1 MTDVEPRDPAFV
13 ERYRAIAARDSRF
26 DGQFYTAVRTT
37 GIYCR
42 PSCPAR
48 TPKAENVS
56 FYLTSAA
63 AHEAGFR
70 ACKRCLPEAAPG
82 TPAWDLRRDLTG
94 RAMRLVADGVVDREG
109 VSGLASRL
117 GYSERQLHRL
127 LVGELGAGPL
137 ALARAQRAQTARAL
151 LVGTSLRLAD
161 VAFAAGFG
169 SIRQFNDTVAEV
181 FGATPSEL
189 RARAHR
195 PGRGPRDT
203 RTNTA
208 GRRTGSP
215 SSPVGSPD
223 GSPVGAP
230 AHSPAARGPAQTNPA
245 AEVGPMLRGR
255 SIDGPIWKQ
264 STDLDATGHP
274 QPVRISLSLPVREPF
289 DARGVIEFLAV
300 RAIEGV
306 ESVDLSPGAPV
317 LRYARTVRLPHG
329 PGAFEV
335 RVPRPGSGRV
345 ELDLELADLADAP
358 VAVAR
363 VRRLLDLDAD
373 PVAVDS
379 ALAAD
384 PVLAPS
390 VAAVPGIRVPGT
402 LDPAELLVRAIVG
415 QQISVAAARTHLT
428 RLAHGAG
435 SPYVSAFAGLD
446 RLFPTPA
453 QIAGPPDD
461 ASRPAPAARTAGS
474 APGGAAT
481 PGGDAGPGGGTTPG
495 GGARPGGSAL
505 PGGSTPPSRTRAE
518 AYLRLPARTL
528 ATLVAAVRD
537 LADGTLTLSVGDDP
551 DDLRRRLV
559 SRPGIGPWTAGY
571 VTLRVL
577 GDPDVL
583 MDGDVALLAGAR
595 NLGLVPVDGSR
606 PQQFKELAR
615 RGAAWA
621 PWRSYAAMHLWRS
634 A

>member
-1 MTDVEPRDPAFV
+1 MTDVELRDPAFT

-109 VSGLASRL
+109 VPGLATRL

-127 LVGELGAGPL
+127 LVGQLGAGPL

-181 FGATPSEL
+181 FGTTPTEL
-189 RARAHR
+189 RAKARR
-195 PGRGPRDT
+195 SGPSGR
-203 RTNTA
+203 
-208 GRRTGSP
+208 
-215 SSPVGSPD
+215 V
-223 GSPVGAP
+223 
-230 AHSPAARGPAQTNPA
+230 
-245 AEVGPMLRGR
+245 EVGTLHRGR
-255 SIDGPIWKQ
+255 SRPVPTSMQGADPGDPAPE
-264 STDLDATGHP
+264 D
-274 QPVRISLSLPVREPF
+274 QPVRISLTLPVREPF
-289 DARGVIEFLAV
+289 DAHGVLEFLAV
-300 RAIEGV
+300 RAVEGV
-306 ESVDLSPGAPV
+306 EAADLSTGSPDGSALP
-317 LRYARTVRLPHG
+317 RYARTVALPHG

-345 ELDLELADLADAP
+345 DLDLELADLADAP

-415 QQISVAAARTHLT
+415 QQISVAAARTHLS
-428 RLAHGAG
+428 RLAKGVG
-435 SPYVSAFAGLD
+435 TTYVSAFEGLT

-453 QIAGPPDD
+453 QVAGPPRPREGAQHDED
-461 ASRPAPAARTAGS
+461 ASH
-474 APGGAAT
+474 GAS
-481 PGGDAGPGGGTTPG
+481 
-495 GGARPGGSAL
+495 GAD
-505 PGGSTPPSRTRAE
+505 

-528 ATLVAAVRD
+528 ATVLDAGRD

-571 VTLRVL
+571 VALRVL

-595 NLGLVPVDGSR
+595 NLGLVSAEAPR
-606 PQQFKELAR
+606 PHQFKELAR
-615 RGAAWA
+615 RGAVWA

>member
-1 MTDVEPRDPAFV
+1 MTDVELRDPAFT

-26 DGQFYTAVRTT
+26 DGQFFTAVRTT

-109 VSGLASRL
+109 VTGLATRL

-127 LVGELGAGPL
+127 LVSELGAGPL

-181 FGATPSEL
+181 FGATPSDL
-189 RARAHR
+189 RARAR
-195 PGRGPRDT
+195 R
-203 RTNTA
+203 A
-208 GRRTGSP
+208 GRRPES
-215 SSPVGSPD
+215 
-223 GSPVGAP
+223 
-230 AHSPAARGPAQTNPA
+230 AAR
-245 AEVGPMLRGR
+245 E
-255 SIDGPIWKQ
+255 SSD
-264 STDLDATGHP
+264 
-274 QPVRISLSLPVREPF
+274 QPVRISLALPVREPF
-289 DARGVIEFLAV
+289 DGRGVLEFLAV
-300 RAIEGV
+300 RSIEGV
-306 ESVDLSPGAPV
+306 ESADLST
-317 LRYARTVRLPHG
+317 LRYARTVALPHG

-373 PVAVDS
+373 PVAVDT

-390 VAAVPGIRVPGT
+390 VGTVPGIRVPGT

-415 QQISVAAARTHLT
+415 QQISVAAARTHLS
-428 RLAHGAG
+428 RLARGVGA
-435 SPYVSAFAGLD
+435 PYASAFDGLT

-453 QIAGPPDD
+453 EVADG
-461 ASRPAPAARTAGS
+461 
-474 APGGAAT
+474 
-481 PGGDAGPGGGTTPG
+481 
-495 GGARPGGSAL
+495 
-505 PGGSTPPSRTRAE
+505 AE
-518 AYLRLPARTL
+518 AHLRLPARTL
-528 ATLVAAVRD
+528 ATVIGAGRD
-537 LADGTLTLSVGDDP
+537 LADGTLALSVGDDP

-571 VTLRVL
+571 VALRVL

-595 NLGLVPVDGSR
+595 NLGLVSAEDPR
-606 PQQFKELAR
+606 PHQFKELAR

>member
-1 MTDVEPRDPAFV
+1 MTDVELRDPAFS

-48 TPKAENVS
+48 TPKAENVA

-109 VSGLASRL
+109 VSGLATRL

-181 FGATPSEL
+181 FGATPSEV
-189 RARAHR
+189 RARAR
-195 PGRGPRDT
+195 RSGRGAAD
-203 RTNTA
+203 
-208 GRRTGSP
+208 TGSR
-215 SSPVGSPD
+215 
-223 GSPVGAP
+223 
-230 AHSPAARGPAQTNPA
+230 ARSGT
-245 AEVGPMLRGR
+245 AE
-255 SIDGPIWKQ
+255 
-264 STDLDATGHP
+264 
-274 QPVRISLSLPVREPF
+274 PVRISLTLPVREPF
-289 DARGVIEFLAV
+289 DAHGVLEFLTV
-300 RAIEGV
+300 RSIEGV
-306 ESVDLSPGAPV
+306 ETSDLSA
-317 LRYARTVRLPHG
+317 LRYARTFALPHG

-345 ELDLELADLADAP
+345 DLDLELADLADAP

-379 ALAAD
+379 ALATD

-415 QQISVAAARTHLT
+415 QQISVAAARTHLS
-428 RLAHGAG
+428 RLASGVG
-435 SPYVSAFAGLD
+435 TPYTSAFEGLT

-453 QIAGPPDD
+453 QVADG
-461 ASRPAPAARTAGS
+461 APTH
-474 APGGAAT
+474 
-481 PGGDAGPGGGTTPG
+481 
-495 GGARPGGSAL
+495 
-505 PGGSTPPSRTRAE
+505 
-518 AYLRLPARTL
+518 LRLPARTL
-528 ATLVAAVRD
+528 ATVVGAGRD
-537 LADGTLTLSVGDDP
+537 LADGALALSVGDDP
-551 DDLRRRLV
+551 EDLRRRLV
-559 SRPGIGPWTAGY
+559 ARPGIGPWTAGY
-571 VTLRVL
+571 VALRVL

-595 NLGLVPVDGSR
+595 NLGLVSAEVTR
-606 PQQFKELAR
+606 PHQFKELAR

>member
-1 MTDVEPRDPAFV
+1 MTDVELRDPAFT

-48 TPKAENVS
+48 TPKAENVA

-109 VSGLASRL
+109 VSGLATRL

-127 LVGELGAGPL
+127 LVAELGAGPL

-189 RARAHR
+189 RARAR
-195 PGRGPRDT
+195 RSGRTAKDSARGT
-203 RTNTA
+203 GATA
-208 GRRTGSP
+208 GG
-215 SSPVGSPD
+215 
-223 GSPVGAP
+223 
-230 AHSPAARGPAQTNPA
+230 
-245 AEVGPMLRGR
+245 E
-255 SIDGPIWKQ
+255 
-264 STDLDATGHP
+264 
-274 QPVRISLSLPVREPF
+274 PVRISLTLPVREPF
-289 DARGVIEFLAV
+289 DARGVLEFLAV
-300 RAIEGV
+300 RSVEGV
-306 ESVDLSPGAPV
+306 ESADLSV
-317 LRYARTVRLPHG
+317 LRYARTVALPHG

-345 ELDLELADLADAP
+345 DLDLELTDLADAP

-379 ALAAD
+379 ALASD
-384 PVLAPS
+384 PVLVPS

-428 RLAHGAG
+428 RLAKGVG
-435 SPYVSAFAGLD
+435 TPYASAFEGLT
-446 RLFPTPA
+446 RLFPGPA
-453 QIAGPPDD
+453 QVADG
-461 ASRPAPAARTAGS
+461 ASAH
-474 APGGAAT
+474 
-481 PGGDAGPGGGTTPG
+481 
-495 GGARPGGSAL
+495 
-505 PGGSTPPSRTRAE
+505 
-518 AYLRLPARTL
+518 LRLPARTL
-528 ATLVAAVRD
+528 ATVIAAGRD
-537 LADGTLTLSVGDDP
+537 LADGSLALSVGDDP
-551 DDLRRRLV
+551 EDLRRRLV
-559 SRPGIGPWTAGY
+559 SRTGIGPWTAGY
-571 VTLRVL
+571 VALRVL

-595 NLGLVPVDGSR
+595 NLGLVSAEEPR
-606 PQQFKELAR
+606 PHQFKELAR
-615 RGAAWA
+615 RGAVWA

>member
-1 MTDVEPRDPAFV
+1 MTDVELRDPAFT

-109 VSGLASRL
+109 VSGLAHRL

-137 ALARAQRAQTARAL
+137 ALARAQRAQTARTL

-189 RARAHR
+189 RARARR
-195 PGRGPRDT
+195 PARGSGGAARSRGP
-203 RTNTA
+203 
-208 GRRTGSP
+208 GS
-215 SSPVGSPD
+215 
-223 GSPVGAP
+223 
-230 AHSPAARGPAQTNPA
+230 AR
-245 AEVGPMLRGR
+245 E
-255 SIDGPIWKQ
+255 
-264 STDLDATGHP
+264 
-274 QPVRISLSLPVREPF
+274 PVRISLTLPVREPF
-289 DARGVIEFLAV
+289 DARGVLEFLAV

-306 ESVDLSPGAPV
+306 EFADLGPAGPVAAEGTTRSADAGAHV
-317 LRYARTVRLPHG
+317 LRYARTVVLPHG

-345 ELDLELADLADAP
+345 DLDLELADLADAP

-379 ALAAD
+379 SLASD

-390 VAAVPGIRVPGT
+390 VEAVPGIRVPGT

-415 QQISVAAARTHLT
+415 QQISVAAARTHLS
-428 RLAHGAG
+428 RLAKGVG
-435 SPYVSAFAGLD
+435 TPYVSAFEGLTL
-446 RLFPTPA
+446 LFPTPR
-453 QIAGPPDD
+453 QIAGPPGSQD
-461 ASRPAPAARTAGS
+461 AA
-474 APGGAAT
+474 
-481 PGGDAGPGGGTTPG
+481 
-495 GGARPGGSAL
+495 
-505 PGGSTPPSRTRAE
+505 

-528 ATLVAAVRD
+528 ATVLGAARD

-559 SRPGIGPWTAGY
+559 ARPGIGPWTAGY
-571 VTLRVL
+571 VALRVL

-583 MDGDVALLAGAR
+583 MDSDVALLAGAR
-595 NLGLVPVDGSR
+595 NLGLVSAEESR
-606 PQQFKELAR
+606 PHQFKELAL

>member
-1 MTDVEPRDPAFV
+1 MTDVELRDPAFT

-26 DGQFYTAVRTT
+26 DGQFFTAVRTT

-48 TPKAENVS
+48 TPKSENVT

-109 VSGLASRL
+109 VSGLAARL

-181 FGATPSEL
+181 FGATPSDL
-189 RARAHR
+189 RARTR
-195 PGRGPRDT
+195 RSGRG
-203 RTNTA
+203 
-208 GRRTGSP
+208 
-215 SSPVGSPD
+215 
-223 GSPVGAP
+223 
-230 AHSPAARGPAQTNPA
+230 
-245 AEVGPMLRGR
+245 GR
-255 SIDGPIWKQ
+255 SAAGADLKLTDG
-264 STDLDATGHP
+264 AG

-289 DARGVIEFLAV
+289 DARGVLEFLAV
-300 RAIEGV
+300 RAVAGV
-306 ESVDLSPGAPV
+306 ESAQLGVGTASDP
-317 LRYARTVRLPHG
+317 LRYARTVHLPHG

-335 RVPRPGSGRV
+335 HVPRSGSGRV
-345 ELDLELADLADAP
+345 DLDLELADLADAP

-390 VAAVPGIRVPGT
+390 VGAVPGIRVPGT

-415 QQISVAAARTHLT
+415 QQISVAAARTHLS
-428 RLAHGAG
+428 RLAQGVGTPHR
-435 SPYVSAFAGLD
+435 SAFDGLTH
-446 RLFPTPA
+446 LFPTPDQVADGA
-453 QIAGPPDD
+453 QAH
-461 ASRPAPAARTAGS
+461 
-474 APGGAAT
+474 
-481 PGGDAGPGGGTTPG
+481 
-495 GGARPGGSAL
+495 
-505 PGGSTPPSRTRAE
+505 
-518 AYLRLPARTL
+518 LRLPARTL
-528 ATLVAAVRD
+528 ATVIGAGRD
-537 LADGTLTLSVGDDP
+537 LADGTLTLSVGDEP

-559 SRPGIGPWTAGY
+559 ARQGVGPWTAGY

-583 MDGDVALLAGAR
+583 MEGDVALLAGAR
-595 NLGLVPVDGSR
+595 TLGLVSAEEPR
-606 PQQFKELAR
+606 PHQFKELAR
-615 RGAAWA
+615 RGATWA

>member
-1 MTDVEPRDPAFV
+1 MTDVELRDPAFT

-48 TPKAENVS
+48 TPKAENVA

-82 TPAWDLRRDLTG
+82 TPAWNLRGDLTG

-109 VSGLASRL
+109 VSGLATRL

-181 FGATPSEL
+181 FGTTPTEL
-189 RARAHR
+189 RARA
-195 PGRGPRDT
+195 
-203 RTNTA
+203 
-208 GRRTGSP
+208 RRR
-215 SSPVGSPD
+215 
-223 GSPVGAP
+223 PVGA
-230 AHSPAARGPAQTNPA
+230 
-245 AEVGPMLRGR
+245 EVGTSHRGR
-255 SIDGPIWKQ
+255 SRPGPT
-264 STDLDATGHP
+264 SVRSADLDDHAHD

-289 DARGVIEFLAV
+289 DARGVLEFLAV
-300 RAIEGV
+300 RAVEGV
-306 ESVDLSPGAPV
+306 ESADLGTGSPAGSVP
-317 LRYARTVRLPHG
+317 LRYARTVALPHG

-345 ELDLELADLADAP
+345 DLDLELADLADAP

-373 PVAVDS
+373 PMAVDS

-402 LDPAELLVRAIVG
+402 LDPAELLFRAIVG
-415 QQISVAAARTHLT
+415 QQISVAAARTHLS
-428 RLAHGAG
+428 RLAKGVGTSYA
-435 SPYVSAFAGLD
+435 SAFEGLT

-453 QIAGPPDD
+453 QV
-461 ASRPAPAARTAGS
+461 AGS
-474 APGGAAT
+474 TGEPG
-481 PGGDAGPGGGTTPG
+481 
-495 GGARPGGSAL
+495 
-505 PGGSTPPSRTRAE
+505 AE

-528 ATLVAAVRD
+528 ATVLGAGRD
-537 LADGTLTLSVGDDP
+537 LAGGTLALSVGDDA

-571 VTLRVL
+571 VALRVL

-595 NLGLVPVDGSR
+595 NLGLVSAEAPR
-606 PQQFKELAR
+606 PHQFKELAR
-615 RGAAWA
+615 RGAVWA

>member
-1 MTDVEPRDPAFV
+1 MTDVELRDPAFT

-48 TPKAENVS
+48 TPKAENVA

-109 VSGLASRL
+109 VSGLATRL
-117 GYSERQLHRL
+117 GYSERQMHRL

-189 RARAHR
+189 RARA
-195 PGRGPRDT
+195 
-203 RTNTA
+203 
-208 GRRTGSP
+208 RR
-215 SSPVGSPD
+215 SSP
-223 GSPVGAP
+223 GAG
-230 AHSPAARGPAQTNPA
+230 PAATEIGALHRD
-245 AEVGPMLRGR
+245 R
-255 SIDGPIWKQ
+255 SRPVPISVQ
-264 STDLDATGHP
+264 DADLDVPG
-274 QPVRISLSLPVREPF
+274 QQSVRIALSLPVREPF
-289 DARGVIEFLAV
+289 DARGVLEFLAV
-300 RAIEGV
+300 RAVQGV
-306 ESVDLSPGAPV
+306 ESADLGSAQPATGTPARAEAV
-317 LRYARTVRLPHG
+317 TLRYARTIALPHG

-345 ELDLELADLADAP
+345 DLDLELADLADAP

-390 VAAVPGIRVPGT
+390 VTAVPGIRVPGA

-428 RLAHGAG
+428 RLAAG
-435 SPYVSAFAGLD
+435 VGTPHISAFTGLT
-446 RLFPTPA
+446 RLFPTSDQVAHGA
-453 QIAGPPDD
+453 QAH
-461 ASRPAPAARTAGS
+461 
-474 APGGAAT
+474 
-481 PGGDAGPGGGTTPG
+481 
-495 GGARPGGSAL
+495 
-505 PGGSTPPSRTRAE
+505 
-518 AYLRLPARTL
+518 LRLPARTL
-528 ATLVAAVRD
+528 ATVLGAGRD
-537 LADGTLTLSVGDDP
+537 LADGSLVLSVGDEP

-559 SRPGIGPWTAGY
+559 CRPGIGPWTAGY
-571 VTLRVL
+571 VALRVL

-595 NLGLVPVDGSR
+595 NLGLVSADVSR
-606 PQQFKELAR
+606 PHQFKELAR

-634 A
+634 T

>member
-1 MTDVEPRDPAFV
+1 MTDVELRDPAFT

-109 VSGLASRL
+109 VSGLAQRL

-137 ALARAQRAQTARAL
+137 ALARAQRAQTARTL

-189 RARAHR
+189 RARARR
-195 PGRGPRDT
+195 PARSGAAGSRAAREIGQMARD
-203 RTNTA
+203 RSVD
-208 GRRTGSP
+208 GP
-215 SSPVGSPD
+215 SSGHPTEV
-223 GSPVGAP
+223 A
-230 AHSPAARGPAQTNPA
+230 TTA
-245 AEVGPMLRGR
+245 AE
-255 SIDGPIWKQ
+255 
-264 STDLDATGHP
+264 
-274 QPVRISLSLPVREPF
+274 PVRISLTLPVREPF
-289 DARGVIEFLAV
+289 DARGVLEFLAV
-300 RAIEGV
+300 RAVEGV
-306 ESVDLSPGAPV
+306 ESADLGVGV
-317 LRYARTVRLPHG
+317 LRYARTVLLPHG
-329 PGAFEV
+329 PAAFEV

-345 ELDLELADLADAP
+345 DLDLELADLADAP

-379 ALAAD
+379 SLAAD

-390 VAAVPGIRVPGT
+390 VGAVPGIRVPGT

-415 QQISVAAARTHLT
+415 QQISVAAARTHLS
-428 RLAHGAG
+428 RLAKGVG
-435 SPYVSAFAGLD
+435 TPYVSAFEGLGL
-446 RLFPTPA
+446 LFPTPR
-453 QIAGPPDD
+453 QIAGPPAPQADGRGRAD
-461 ASRPAPAARTAGS
+461 GAVADIVASNGVP
-474 APGGAAT
+474 
-481 PGGDAGPGGGTTPG
+481 
-495 GGARPGGSAL
+495 
-505 PGGSTPPSRTRAE
+505 TRADVPPAQDGA

-528 ATLVAAVRD
+528 ATVLGAARD

-559 SRPGIGPWTAGY
+559 ARPGIGPWTAGY
-571 VTLRVL
+571 VALRVL

-595 NLGLVPVDGSR
+595 NLGLVSAEESR
-606 PQQFKELAR
+606 PHQFKELAV

>member
-1 MTDVEPRDPAFV
+1 MTDVDTRDPAFT
-13 ERYRAIAARDSRF
+13 ERYRAIAARDARF
-26 DGQFYTAVRTT
+26 DGQFFTAVRTT

-82 TPAWDLRRDLTG
+82 TPAWDLRRDLAG

-109 VSGLASRL
+109 VSGLATRL

-127 LVGELGAGPL
+127 LVAELGAGPL

-181 FGATPSEL
+181 FGTTPSDL
-189 RARAHR
+189 RARAAARR
-195 PGRGPRDT
+195 PARRAGAGQAPGDGPRE
-203 RTNTA
+203 A
-208 GRRTGSP
+208 
-215 SSPVGSPD
+215 
-223 GSPVGAP
+223 
-230 AHSPAARGPAQTNPA
+230 
-245 AEVGPMLRGR
+245 
-255 SIDGPIWKQ
+255 
-264 STDLDATGHP
+264 
-274 QPVRISLSLPVREPF
+274 VRISLTLPVREPF
-289 DARGVIEFLAV
+289 DARGVVEFLAV
-300 RAIEGV
+300 RAIPGV
-306 ESVDLSPGAPV
+306 EAADVGPD
-317 LRYARTVRLPHG
+317 LRYARTVLLPHG
-329 PGAFEV
+329 PGAFDV
-335 RVPRPGSGRV
+335 RVPRTGSGRV

-373 PVAVDS
+373 PVAVDD

-390 VAAVPGIRVPGT
+390 VAAVPGIRVPGAV
-402 LDPAELLVRAIVG
+402 DPAELLVRAVVG

-435 SPYVSAFAGLD
+435 RPYVSAIPGLD
-446 RLFPTPA
+446 RLFPAPHE
-453 QIAGPPDD
+453 IA
-461 ASRPAPAARTAGS
+461 APAGEAGTA
-474 APGGAAT
+474 AQ
-481 PGGDAGPGGGTTPG
+481 
-495 GGARPGGSAL
+495 
-505 PGGSTPPSRTRAE
+505 
-518 AYLRLPARTL
+518 AYLRLPARILGTV
-528 ATLVAAVRD
+528 VAAARD
-537 LADGTLTLSVGDDP
+537 LAEGSLTLSVGDDP

-559 SRPGIGPWTAGY
+559 ARPGIGPWTAGY
-571 VTLRVL
+571 VALRVL

-595 NLGLVPVDGSR
+595 TLGLVPADVPR
-606 PQQFKELAR
+606 PHQFKELAR

>member
-1 MTDVEPRDPAFV
+1 MTDVELRDPAFT

-48 TPKAENVS
+48 TPKAENVA

-109 VSGLASRL
+109 VSGLAQRL

-181 FGATPSEL
+181 FGATPSEV
-189 RARAHR
+189 RARAR
-195 PGRGPRDT
+195 RSGRG
-203 RTNTA
+203 A
-208 GRRTGSP
+208 AETGSR
-215 SSPVGSPD
+215 
-223 GSPVGAP
+223 
-230 AHSPAARGPAQTNPA
+230 ARSGT
-245 AEVGPMLRGR
+245 AE
-255 SIDGPIWKQ
+255 
-264 STDLDATGHP
+264 
-274 QPVRISLSLPVREPF
+274 PVRISLTLPVREPF
-289 DARGVIEFLAV
+289 DAQGVLEFLAV
-300 RAIEGV
+300 RSIEGV
-306 ESVDLSPGAPV
+306 ETSDTSA
-317 LRYARTVRLPHG
+317 LRYARTFALPHG

-345 ELDLELADLADAP
+345 DLDLELADLADAP

-373 PVAVDS
+373 PVAVDL
-379 ALAAD
+379 ALASD

-415 QQISVAAARTHLT
+415 QQISVAAARTHLS
-428 RLAHGAG
+428 RLAGG
-435 SPYVSAFAGLD
+435 VGTPYASAFEGLT
-446 RLFPTPA
+446 RLFPSPA
-453 QIAGPPDD
+453 QVADG
-461 ASRPAPAARTAGS
+461 APAH
-474 APGGAAT
+474 
-481 PGGDAGPGGGTTPG
+481 
-495 GGARPGGSAL
+495 
-505 PGGSTPPSRTRAE
+505 
-518 AYLRLPARTL
+518 LRLPARTL
-528 ATLVAAVRD
+528 ATVVGAGRD
-537 LADGTLTLSVGDDP
+537 LADGTLALSVGDDP
-551 DDLRRRLV
+551 EDLRRRLV
-559 SRPGIGPWTAGY
+559 ARPGIGPWTAGY
-571 VTLRVL
+571 VALRVL

-595 NLGLVPVDGSR
+595 NLGLVSAEAPR
-606 PQQFKELAR
+606 PHQFKELAR

>member
-1 MTDVEPRDPAFV
+1 MTDVELRDPAFT
-13 ERYRAIAARDSRF
+13 ERYRAITARDSRF

-109 VSGLASRL
+109 VSGLATRL

-181 FGATPSEL
+181 FGTTPSEL
-189 RARAHR
+189 RAKARRA
-195 PGRGPRDT
+195 GGADT
-203 RTNTA
+203 GGSA
-208 GRRTGSP
+208 GTG
-215 SSPVGSPD
+215 
-223 GSPVGAP
+223 GA
-230 AHSPAARGPAQTNPA
+230 Q
-245 AEVGPMLRGR
+245 RGR
-255 SIDGPIWKQ
+255 PEPVACA
-264 STDLDATGHP
+264 DLPDPAR
-274 QPVRISLSLPVREPF
+274 VRISLTLPVREPF
-289 DARGVIEFLAV
+289 DAQGVLEFLAV

-306 ESVDLSPGAPV
+306 ESADVSAAAPGVVSP
-317 LRYARTVRLPHG
+317 LRYARTVTLPHG

-335 RVPRPGSGRV
+335 RVPRPGGGRV
-345 ELDLELADLADAP
+345 DLDLELADLADAP

-384 PVLAPS
+384 PELAPS

-415 QQISVAAARTHLT
+415 QQISVAAARTHLS
-428 RLAHGAG
+428 RLAKGVG
-435 SPYVSAFAGLD
+435 TPYTSAFEGLT
-446 RLFPTPA
+446 RLFPEPA
-453 QIAGPPDD
+453 QVAG
-461 ASRPAPAARTAGS
+461 TALRDGRQ
-474 APGGAAT
+474 G
-481 PGGDAGPGGGTTPG
+481 
-495 GGARPGGSAL
+495 
-505 PGGSTPPSRTRAE
+505 AE

-528 ATLVAAVRD
+528 ATVLDAGRD
-537 LADGTLTLSVGDDP
+537 LADGTLALSVGDDP

-571 VTLRVL
+571 VALRVL

-595 NLGLVPVDGSR
+595 NLGLVSAAVPR
-606 PQQFKELAR
+606 PHQFKELAR

>member
-1 MTDVEPRDPAFV
+1 MTDVDTRDPAFA

-109 VSGLASRL
+109 VSGLATRL

-169 SIRQFNDTVAEV
+169 SIRQFNDTVSEV
-181 FGATPSEL
+181 FGTTPSEL
-189 RARAHR
+189 RARSRRLPR
-195 PGRGPRDT
+195 PTPSRGPGAT
-203 RTNTA
+203 P
-208 GRRTGSP
+208 GS
-215 SSPVGSPD
+215 
-223 GSPVGAP
+223 
-230 AHSPAARGPAQTNPA
+230 A
-245 AEVGPMLRGR
+245 AETGRLPRDRSTGRPMSGQATEPAVGGAG
-255 SIDGPIWKQ
+255 SE
-264 STDLDATGHP
+264 
-274 QPVRISLSLPVREPF
+274 PVRISLTLPVREPF
-289 DARGVIEFLAV
+289 DARGVLEFLAA
-300 RAIEGV
+300 RAIDGV
-306 ESVDLSPGAPV
+306 ESAHLDGT
-317 LRYARTVRLPHG
+317 LRYARTVLLPHG
-329 PGAFEV
+329 PGALEV
-335 RVPRPGSGRV
+335 RVPHPGAGRV

-390 VAAVPGIRVPGT
+390 AAATPGIRVPGT

-428 RLAHGAG
+428 RLTVGAG
-435 SPYVSAFAGLD
+435 TPYESAFTGLT
-446 RLFPTPA
+446 RLFPTPG
-453 QIAGPPDD
+453 QIAGPPRIDEV
-461 ASRPAPAARTAGS
+461 RARTTTGTG
-474 APGGAAT
+474 PGGAAAPT
-481 PGGDAGPGGGTTPG
+481 A
-495 GGARPGGSAL
+495 
-505 PGGSTPPSRTRAE
+505 AE
-518 AYLRLPARTL
+518 TYLRLPARTL
-528 ATLVAAVRD
+528 ATVVAATRD

-571 VTLRVL
+571 VALRVL

-595 NLGLVPVDGSR
+595 ALGLVSAADPR

>member
-1 MTDVEPRDPAFV
+1 MTDVELRDPAFT

-48 TPKAENVS
+48 TPKAENVR

-109 VSGLASRL
+109 VSGLAQRL

-137 ALARAQRAQTARAL
+137 ALARAQRAQTARTL

-189 RARAHR
+189 RARARR
-195 PGRGPRDT
+195 PGQRELGPTSRARSVDGPSSMHPT
-203 RTNTA
+203 EVATTA
-208 GRRTGSP
+208 G
-215 SSPVGSPD
+215 
-223 GSPVGAP
+223 
-230 AHSPAARGPAQTNPA
+230 
-245 AEVGPMLRGR
+245 E
-255 SIDGPIWKQ
+255 
-264 STDLDATGHP
+264 
-274 QPVRISLSLPVREPF
+274 PVRISLTLPVREPF
-289 DARGVIEFLAV
+289 DAQGVLEFLAV

-306 ESVDLSPGAPV
+306 ESADLGVIGTPGSDRMNGTPGSSTPSSPAPTAAPV
-317 LRYARTVRLPHG
+317 LRYARTVLLPHG

-345 ELDLELADLADAP
+345 DLDLELADLADAP

-379 ALAAD
+379 SLAAE

-428 RLAHGAG
+428 RLAHGVG
-435 SPYVSAFAGLD
+435 TPYVSAFEGLT
-446 RLFPTPA
+446 RLFPTSR
-453 QIAGPPDD
+453 QIAGPSEP
-461 ASRPAPAARTAGS
+461 GS
-474 APGGAAT
+474 GG
-481 PGGDAGPGGGTTPG
+481 GPGTE
-495 GGARPGGSAL
+495 GGS
-505 PGGSTPPSRTRAE
+505 

-528 ATLVAAVRD
+528 ATVLGAARD

-559 SRPGIGPWTAGY
+559 ARPGIGPWTAGY
-571 VTLRVL
+571 VALRVL

-583 MDGDVALLAGAR
+583 MDGDVALLSGAR
-595 NLGLVPVDGSR
+595 NLGLVSAEASR
-606 PQQFKELAR
+606 PHQFKELAL
-615 RGAAWA
+615 RGAVWA